1 MRFLNMKKT
10 YDYQREKAQL
20 VKPSMAYDV
29 LVCGGRSDGGFFG
42 PACGYATGCPANK
55 RCYDS

>member
-1 MRFLNMKKT
+1 MKKT

>member
-1 MRFLNMKKT
+1 MVIKESIKT
-10 YDYQREKAQL
+10 PVYEQC
-20 VKPSMAYDV
+20 DV